1 MDKNELIRKVESMTQ
16 DLNFYLNS
24 KKGDEKQRYA
34 WEYSREYILII
45 LKLIRN
51 LD

>member
-1 MDKNELIRKVESMTQ
+1 MDKNELIRKVENITY
-16 DLNFYLNS
+16 DLNFNLNS
-24 KKGDEKQRYA
+24 KTGDEKQRYA

-45 LKLIRN
+45 LKMIRN